1 MKCDIRN
8 VGRRKKMD
16 LGDMVIVDN
25 PAHPFYGC
33 EGKIVGK
40 RGSRAPND
48 LWILIY
54 IASKMRSYLVPQ
66 SMLRVKGNI
75 GSTSPSPRLHG

>member
-1 MKCDIRN
+1 VKYGIGSA
-8 VGRRKKMD
+8 GRRKKMD
-16 LGDMVIVDN
+16 LGDMVVVDN
-25 PAHPFYGC
+25 PGHPFYGC

-40 RGSRAPND
+40 RGNRDPND

-66 SMLRVKGNI
+66 SMLRVKENI
-75 GSTSPSPRLHG
+75 GSTFPSPRLNG

>member
-1 MKCDIRN
+1 MKYGIGSL
-8 VGRRKKMD
+8 GRRKKMD
-16 LGDMVIVDN
+16 LGDMVVVDN
-25 PAHPFYGC
+25 PGHPFYGC

-66 SMLRVKGNI
+66 SMLRVKGDS
-75 GSTSPSPRLHG
+75 GSTFPSPRLHG

>member
-25 PAHPFYGC
+25 PGHPFYGC

>member
-1 MKCDIRN
+1 MKYGIGSL
-8 VGRRKKMD
+8 GRRKKMD
-16 LGDMVIVDN
+16 LGDMVVVDN
-25 PAHPFYGC
+25 PGHPFYGC

-40 RGSRAPND
+40 RGNRAPND

-66 SMLRVKGNI
+66 SMLRVKGDS
-75 GSTSPSPRLHG
+75 GSTFPSPRLHG

>member
-1 MKCDIRN
+1 VKYGIGSLR
-8 VGRRKKMD
+8 RRKKMD
-16 LGDMVIVDN
+16 LGDMVVVDN
-25 PAHPFYGC
+25 PGHPFYGC

-66 SMLRVKGNI
+66 SMLRVKGDS
-75 GSTSPSPRLHG
+75 GSTSPFPRLHG

>member
-1 MKCDIRN
+1 VKYGIGN

-16 LGDMVIVDN
+16 LGDMVVVDN
-25 PAHPFYGC
+25 PRHPFYGC

-54 IASKMRSYLVPQ
+54 IASKMRSYLIPQ
-66 SMLRVKGNI
+66 SMLRVKENI
-75 GSTSPSPRLHG
+75 GSTSPSPHLNG